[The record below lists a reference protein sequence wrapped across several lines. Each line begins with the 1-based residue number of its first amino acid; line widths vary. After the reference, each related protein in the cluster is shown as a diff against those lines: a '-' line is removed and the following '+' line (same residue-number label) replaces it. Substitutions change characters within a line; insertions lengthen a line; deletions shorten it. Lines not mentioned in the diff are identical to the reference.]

1 MSFKEK
7 LVETK
12 EKATRKARE
21 WKDKAV
27 NWAIDHPGAIVGILI
42 GGATLGGL
50 VKAANDYQKELE
62 YWQRV
67 EQDENFHA
75 RPQIPEETEDENV
88 VDLSNYYISTSH
100 GNTVQPKPQWD
111 EKYREQ
117 WDRVVDFA
125 KTLNLED
132 GEAYYI
138 EDQKQYKESGV
149 DQSVPVISHLV
160 DNWGVYPPAEN
171 E

>member
-7 LVETK
+7 FVETK
-12 EKATRKARE
+12 EKATRKIRE
-21 WKDKAV
+21 WKDKAI
-27 NWAIDHPGAIVGILI
+27 NWAIDHPGAVVGILI
-42 GGATLGGL
+42 GGAAFGGL

-75 RPQIPEETEDENV
+75 KPQIPEEGENV
-88 VDLSNYYISTSH
+88 VDLSNYYISTK
-100 GNTVQPKPQWD
+100 PKPQWD

-125 KTLNLED
+125 KTLDLED

-149 DQSVPVISHLV
+149 DQSVPVISHMV
-160 DNWGVYPPAEN
+160 DNWGVYPPEEN
-171 E
+171 Q